1 MCKKLTK
8 IDFDN
13 EIEHFKNEV
22 SKLGI
27 DVVELWKHVVS
38 IEYNNRFD
46 VKIIFDNKDYF
57 IITYDWLHDLGFSWT
72 YCVKSCHDYV
82 FSTIGTKY
90 YLNKIIGKEIK
101 EHFYIEDCEMF
112 KFNENQNSQL
122 ELWEDWKVNGESKG
136 GPFVTKIDERIG
148 FRNIGI
154 RKSLIEYFHCID
166 NSIKNKLIELGLD
179 YTKTKGK
186 WKLTIERFWDIDSD
200 KKTVTLTLNKKTFKI
215 KMEGYNKVNNV
226 YRNVDIMEQRKF
238 ANNEKF
244 IEWYNE
250 NTK

>member
-1 MCKKLTK
+1 MKKLTK

-13 EIEHFKNEV
+13 EIEHLKNEI

-38 IEYNNRFD
+38 IDY
-46 VKIIFDNKDYF
+46 DNKIEVRINFDTKDCF
-57 IITYDWLHDLGFSWT
+57 ILTYDWSKDLGFNWQFS
-72 YCVKSCHDYV
+72 VKNSYPYV

-112 KFNENQNSQL
+112 KFNEDQNSQL
-122 ELWEDWKVNGESKG
+122 ELWEYEKENGETKG
-136 GPFVTKIDERIG
+136 GPFVTKPSELSG
-148 FRNIGI
+148 FRKIGI
-154 RKSLIEYFHCID
+154 RKSLIDYFHCID
-166 NSIKNKLIELGLD
+166 NCIKNKLIELGLD
-179 YTKTKGK
+179 YSKTKGK

-226 YRNVDIMEQRKF
+226 YRNVDIMEQRKI
-238 ANNEKF
+238 AKNEKF
-244 IEWYNE
+244 IEWYNL